1 MTMSALETEPR
12 RGRGRPNPAV
22 VVGLTLVPI
31 VGALWGPA
39 VPWVVIAL
47 IGVAGLAYLS
57 PHLLVVALALL
68 VGVRADAQLEAL
80 AAASSG
86 PISGQGVTV
95 ISDPREGAFGQWA
108 IVARGEERLVASAGA
123 FSSTFASAEAG
134 DRLIVAS
141 GSVIGRAPTS
151 NWEVSNRLVG
161 SLRIGEIAQRHE
173 ATGVVGL
180 ANRFRQTLADGAR
193 SLSPQ
198 RKALLAGL
206 TVGDDRGQSAATADN
221 FRAAGLGHL
230 LAVSGQN
237 VVFVL
242 LVTGPLLKRIR
253 HPVLQVLATV
263 AVLTFFGFVT
273 RFEPSV
279 TRALAMV
286 SLAVLA
292 TALGRPAGAART
304 LPIAVGA
311 LLLWDPLL
319 AWSLAFQLSVAATLG
334 LIVIAPALQDRLR
347 GPEVFR
353 SLLSATIGAQVAV
366 APLLALV
373 FDDVSLVA
381 LPANLL
387 AVPVSGVIM
396 MWGMTAGL
404 IAGFVPDPLAAIIHL
419 PTNVLLWWLET
430 VAARS
435 ATLPV
440 APLGVRGVVL
450 AGTVGLVF
458 AGALRFRFVPVRLA
472 ALGLVVAL
480 GVPLLTPQ
488 PLPVGYHQFGDG
500 LSVVRH
506 HSGADLV
513 VLTTPRDAEAVLA
526 SLRKARLGRIDLVVA
541 VNGSR
546 DNGRVVRAIDE
557 RYDLVDIWAP
567 VGHQV
572 PNARAVP
579 GLTGTLGDV
588 GVRVHPDG
596 VVEVFDVERGPGL
609 IR

>member
-1 MTMSALETEPR
+1 MSALEADK
-12 RGRGRPNPAV
+12 GRGRRRPNPV
-22 VVGLTLVPI
+22 VIVGLTLAPI

-39 VPWVVIAL
+39 VPWLLVAV

-57 PHLLVVALALL
+57 PHLLVIALALL
-68 VGVRADAQLEAL
+68 VGVRADAQVEAL

-86 PISGQGVTV
+86 PISGQEVTV
-95 ISDPREGAFGQWA
+95 VSDPREGAFGQWA
-108 IVARGEERLVASAGA
+108 IVAHGDERLVASAGA
-123 FSSTFASAEAG
+123 FSSVFASAEAG
-134 DRLIVAS
+134 DRLVVAS

-151 NWEVSNRLVG
+151 NWELSNRLVG
-161 SLRIGEIAQRHE
+161 SLRIGEIAQRRE
-173 ATGVVGL
+173 ATGVVWL
-180 ANRFRQTLADGAR
+180 VNRFRQALADGAR

-198 RKALLAGL
+198 RQALLAGL

-242 LVTGPLLKRIR
+242 LVAGPLLKRIR

-263 AVLTFFGFVT
+263 AVLAFFGFVT

-286 SLAVLA
+286 SLAILA

-334 LIVIAPALQDRLR
+334 LIVIAPALHDRLR
-347 GPEVFR
+347 GPEALR

-404 IAGFVPDPLAAIIHL
+404 IAGFVPDSVATLIHL

-440 APLGVRGVVL
+440 APLGARGVVL
-450 AGTVGLVF
+450 IGVVGLVF
-458 AGALRFRFVPVRLA
+458 IAAQRFRFVPTRLA

-480 GVPLLTPQ
+480 GVPLLTPR
-488 PLPVGYHQFGDG
+488 PLPVGHHQFGDG

-506 HSGADLV
+506 DSGADVV
-513 VLTTPRDAEAVLA
+513 VLTDPRDAEGVLA

-541 VNGSR
+541 VTGSR
-546 DNGRVVRAIDE
+546 DDGRVVRAIDE

-567 VGHQV
+567 LGHQV

-579 GLTGTLGDV
+579 GLSGTLGEI
-588 GVRVHPDG
+588 GVRVQRNG
-596 VVEVFDVERGPGL
+596 AVEVFAVERGAGL